1 MSSFCPFFTMTS
13 RLIGFRE
20 FWIDDFTTW
29 SFWGLPAL
37 LSSGQYWKMFWFW
50 KIEFVLTCVVL
61 NMFLILTIRW
71 LWCIWHGLNYS
82 GKLIQRVVENIGLV
96 CAISYLSLELSWFI
110 VWICFWSVVFW
121 KVFAALDIFLLIGKC
136 FWRILGKGFFLD
148 NCIFLLLFIFWVVFL
163 WSWLH
168 KGVIE

>member
-13 RLIGFRE
+13 RLIGFGE

-29 SFWGLPAL
+29 SFWGLPAS
-37 LSSGQYWKMFWFW
+37 LSSGQYWKMFRFW
-50 KIEFVLTCVVL
+50 KIDFVLTFVVL
-61 NMFLILTIRW
+61 KLFLILTIRW
-71 LWCIWHGLNYS
+71 LWSIWHGLNCS

-96 CAISYLSLELSWFI
+96 CDVIPFRRVVLVYSLNLFL
-110 VWICFWSVVFW
+110 ICCVLESFRCVGF
-121 KVFAALDIFLLIGKC
+121 FLPIGKC
-136 FWRILGKGFFLD
+136 FWRILEQGFFRD

-163 WSWLH
+163 WTWLH